1 MVCKLMQ
8 AKHNFDST
16 VNLFLPIIKNNLD
29 LENNSQYFHCSQ
41 KFYIVNIFYCH
52 KCTLVDQCKRLYIAQ
67 GTISNLSYGPLANQ
81 LYEKIYTMDGTLRCK
96 THSTSYNIHKYRIST
111 SISNIYPLLTS
122 WKIMCRE

>member
-1 MVCKLMQ
+1 MQ
-8 AKHNFDST
+8 DKHNFDST

-29 LENNSQYFHCSQ
+29 LENDSQYFHCSQ

-67 GTISNLSYGPLANQ
+67 GTISNMSYGPLANQ

-111 SISNIYPLLTS
+111 FISNIYPLLTS

>member
-1 MVCKLMQ
+1 MQ

-52 KCTLVDQCKRLYIAQ
+52 KCTLVDQCKRLHIAQ
-67 GTISNLSYGPLANQ
+67 GTILNISFGPLANQ

-96 THSTSYNIHKYRIST
+96 KRSTSYITLKYQIIIKISMNIFLIVRI
-111 SISNIYPLLTS
+111 
-122 WKIMCRE
+122 

>member
-67 GTISNLSYGPLANQ
+67 GTISNMSYGPLANQ

-96 THSTSYNIHKYRIST
+96 THSTSYNIHKYQIIVEISINST
-111 SISNIYPLLTS
+111 YLVLL
-122 WKIMCRE
+122 

>member
-1 MVCKLMQ
+1 MQ

-41 KFYIVNIFYCH
+41 KSYIVNIFYCH
-52 KCTLVDQCKRLYIAQ
+52 KCTLVDQCKRLHIAQ
-67 GTISNLSYGPLANQ
+67 GTISYMPYGPLANQ

-96 THSTSYNIHKYRIST
+96 KRSTPYSTYKYQIIIKISINSTH
-111 SISNIYPLLTS
+111 LVQL
-122 WKIMCRE
+122 